1 MLNFNYYNPT
11 RVVFGTKT
19 IGKVGSLAK
28 LYGKKILLHYGGGSI
43 KQNGVYEQVCNSLK
57 EANLQIIELPGVV
70 PNPHLSLVREGIEL
84 CKKEQIDLILAVGG
98 GSVIDSAKAIAF
110 GSLLRSDED
119 VWDDYYMKQEYL
131 VREAMPVG
139 VVLTIPAAGSES
151 SSGSVITDWEK
162 NLKRDVGSELLI
174 PKFAIMDPETN
185 YTLPAYQTAC
195 GASDIL
201 AHLMERYFTLEKYND
216 LSDRLLES
224 AMRNVIAYGPLALKH
239 PKEYRYRAELM
250 WTGTIAHN
258 NLLDRGR
265 VGDWAS
271 HDIEHEIS
279 GIYDIAHGAG
289 LSIVFPAWMKYVYHT
304 NIDRFVQFA
313 IRVWDVSLSFDDKD
327 DIVKVAIERLEDFYR
342 SLDLPVRLSDANI
355 GSENIRKMAESAMIG
370 RTSLGNFQK
379 LDADA
384 IEKILKLAL

>member
-1 MLNFNYYNPT
+1 MLNFSYYNPT
-11 RVVFGTKT
+11 RIVFGTGT
-19 IGKVGSLAK
+19 IGELGSLAK
-28 LYGKKILLHYGGGSI
+28 PYGKKILLHYGGGSI
-43 KQNGVYEQVCNSLK
+43 KKNGVYEQVRNSLK
-57 EANLQIIELPGVV
+57 AAGLQVVELSGVV
-70 PNPHLSLVREGIEL
+70 PNPRLALVREGIEL

-110 GSLLRSDED
+110 GTKLRPDED
-119 VWDDYYMKQEYL
+119 VWNDYYMKQDFV
-131 VREAMPVG
+131 VREALPVG

-151 SSGSVITDWEK
+151 STASVITDWDQG
-162 NLKRDVGSELLI
+162 LKRDVGSELLI
-174 PKFAIMDPETN
+174 PKFAILDPETN

-201 AHLMERYFTLEKYND
+201 AHLMERYFTLEKHND

-271 HDIEHEIS
+271 HNIEHELS
-279 GIYDIAHGAG
+279 GMYDIAHGAG

-304 NIDRFVQFA
+304 HIDRFLQFA

-327 DIVKVAIERLEDFYR
+327 GIVETAIERLEDFYR
-342 SLDLPVRLSDANI
+342 SLDLPVRLSDADI
-355 GSENIRKMAESAMIG
+355 GSENIRKMAETAMIG

-379 LDADA
+379 LDVDA
-384 IEKILKLAL
+384 IEQILKLAV